1 MKDVKE
7 LIGKTEVLIEN
18 AKNTAESAI
27 ESLGNKADKS
37 VVDALSTKVDA
48 IKLDEY
54 ATTSQVDERVA
65 ALVDGAPETLDTLNE
80 LSAALKDNA
89 DIVDLLTNSISVK
102 QDKIDDLET
111 IRSGANLGATA
122 LQVVPDEYVT
132 ETELEGMGYATTAQV
147 DAKVDKD
154 ELKDYA
160 LKTDIKE
167 PITYTAGSNIDITD
181 NKISAKGYTYNAE
194 TNSFAEGDD
203 TKSTGDYSHSE
214 GYQTTASGNRSHAEG
229 NQTTASGNQSHAEGN
244 LTIASAPQS
253 HAEGWGTQANANG
266 AHAEGDETI
275 SNGKYSHAEGESTQ
289 ALGDFSHTEGESN
302 IAKNK
307 SEHAEGHFNLS
318 NKNSDE
324 YGDSLNTQHSIGV
337 GINSDNR
344 KNAFEVMQN
353 GDAYLIGV
361 GYYDG
366 TNPNTSMS
374 LQEVINGI
382 ESGESYTAGD
392 NIKIENNV
400 ISALIPSLEEYYTK
414 DETTAAIAE
423 ELKDY
428 ALKSDVP
435 TDYLKEEILEN
446 YALKTDIKEPITYTA
461 GDNIKIE
468 NNVVSALI
476 PSLEEYY
483 TKSETNAAIT
493 EELKDYALKTD
504 IPSTLEFTKINSNN
518 NLVKDSSIVT
528 QLTIGSS
535 LVSPN
540 DNCLTVGR
548 FNNAQTSW
556 DAMLW
561 VGSGSSE
568 SNRKNQM
575 IVQENQL
582 HYRGELKEASGWIGD
597 FGEYFEWYDGNPNN
611 DDRVGYMVQLNE
623 NKIEYSTSFENC
635 IGIISDTCIITGGC
649 CSFEWHNMYLRD
661 EFGRELKDENG
672 ESILNPDYN
681 PEIQYVS
688 RDKRKEW
695 GKVGILG
702 QIYTR
707 QDGTLKVGGFA
718 GCKDGIATDAESGYR
733 VLKIINENVALLL
746 VK

>member
-1 MKDVKE
+1 MKKDITYEQRVFTNRIVDVDSMSVGNFTSKNIKELSQKDKIDGRFFHTSDTDEWFFCWKGELQKLNLKGATLKDVKE

-167 PITYTAGSNIDITD
+167 PIVYTAGSNIDIID
-181 NKISAKGYTYNAE
+181 NTISAKGYTYND
-194 TNSFAEGDD
+194 TINSFA
-203 TKSTGDYSHSE
+203 TVYAN
-214 GYQTTASGNRSHAEG
+214 ASGNCSNAEG
-229 NQTTASGNQSHAEGN
+229 YNTYATNN
-244 LTIASAPQS
+244 
-253 HAEGWGTQANANG
+253 N
-266 AHAEGDETI
+266 
-275 SNGKYSHAEGESTQ
+275 SHAEGENTTSS
-289 ALGDFSHTEGESN
+289 GWSSHSEGCDNTASGRASHVEGEFN
-302 IAKNK
+302 IAQNE

-337 GINSDNR
+337 GMDSDNR

-366 TNPNTSMS
+366 TNPNASIS

-414 DETTAAIAE
+414 DETNT
-423 ELKDY
+423 
-428 ALKSDVP
+428 
-435 TDYLKEEILEN
+435 
-446 YALKTDIKEPITYTA
+446 
-461 GDNIKIE
+461 
-468 NNVVSALI
+468 
-476 PSLEEYY
+476 
-483 TKSETNAAIT
+483 AIT

-518 NLVKDSSIVT
+518 NLVKNSSIVT

-575 IVQENQL
+575 IVQENQV
-582 HYRGELKEASGWIGD
+582 HYRGEIKEASGWIGD

-681 PEIQYVS
+681 PEMQYVS

>member
-1 MKDVKE
+1 MKKDITYEQRVFTNRIVDVDSMSVGNFTSKNIKELSQKDKIDGRFFHTSDTDEWFFCWKGELQKLNLKGATLKDVKE

-160 LKTDIKE
+160 LKTDIK
-167 PITYTAGSNIDITD
+167 D
-181 NKISAKGYTYNAE
+181 
-194 TNSFAEGDD
+194 
-203 TKSTGDYSHSE
+203 
-214 GYQTTASGNRSHAEG
+214 
-229 NQTTASGNQSHAEGN
+229 
-244 LTIASAPQS
+244 
-253 HAEGWGTQANANG
+253 
-266 AHAEGDETI
+266 
-275 SNGKYSHAEGESTQ
+275 
-289 ALGDFSHTEGESN
+289 
-302 IAKNK
+302 
-307 SEHAEGHFNLS
+307 
-318 NKNSDE
+318 
-324 YGDSLNTQHSIGV
+324 
-337 GINSDNR
+337 
-344 KNAFEVMQN
+344 
-353 GDAYLIGV
+353 
-361 GYYDG
+361 
-366 TNPNTSMS
+366 
-374 LQEVINGI
+374 
-382 ESGESYTAGD
+382 
-392 NIKIENNV
+392 
-400 ISALIPSLEEYYTK
+400 
-414 DETTAAIAE
+414 
-423 ELKDY
+423 
-428 ALKSDVP
+428 
-435 TDYLKEEILEN
+435 
-446 YALKTDIKEPITYTA
+446 PITYTA

-681 PEIQYVS
+681 PEMQYVS

-707 QDGTLKVGGFA
+707 QDGTLKVGRFA